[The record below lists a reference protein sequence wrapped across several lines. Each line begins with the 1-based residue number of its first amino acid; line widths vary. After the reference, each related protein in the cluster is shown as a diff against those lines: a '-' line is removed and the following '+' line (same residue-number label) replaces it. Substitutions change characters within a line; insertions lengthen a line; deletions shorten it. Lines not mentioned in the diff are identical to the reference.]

1 MNRNPRL
8 VTAPRTIIGY
18 QGTIIGYQ
26 GCSRPLA
33 ETIRMEGRFLAS
45 TNAYDGLGEGI
56 YFWGAP

>member
-18 QGTIIGYQ
+18 QG
-26 GCSRPLA
+26 CSRPVA

-56 YFWGAP
+56 YFWGAT